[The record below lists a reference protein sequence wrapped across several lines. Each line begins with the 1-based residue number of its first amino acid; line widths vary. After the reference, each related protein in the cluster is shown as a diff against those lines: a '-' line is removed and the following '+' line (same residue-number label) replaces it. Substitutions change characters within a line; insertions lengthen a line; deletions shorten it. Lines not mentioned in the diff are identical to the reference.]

1 MNESAPS
8 RNEFMMDSSATDE
21 GWYEE
26 EKVLPFSLPPSRSRA
41 CTAAGFAEPPLP
53 LSLF

>member
-8 RNEFMMDSSATDE
+8 RNEFTMDSSATDE

-26 EKVLPFSLPPSRSRA
+26 EKAIKRRKRA
-41 CTAAGFAEPPLP
+41 CAAFLPAGFAEPPLP